1 MNYKVYIKGCLLSL
15 VCVLAGCIENDIPY
29 PVVKAEIQEIET
41 NGFVSSAIDKEMRT
55 AAILVDDT
63 VDLRTLRITKLRV
76 TDGTLIIPDSMAC
89 KDVALFPDSGF
100 VSVDSLPS
108 TVNTQI
114 NLLSPATFVLRIYQD
129 YPWQIS
135 AKRNIQRKFSIKAA
149 DGSDVQVGTPIVDE
163 ENHKVIVYVSKDTD
177 LGKLKV
183 LEMRLGSSIAVTTP
197 EPTTVTDFRRTRK
210 FEVTDFG
217 EKMEWSVSVVHY
229 EGTGASL
236 SVWAKRAYLT
246 GVAKEGTNIDIQY
259 RQKGEETWDQVF
271 DDEITFNED
280 GTFSAAMRHLI
291 PSTEYEYKAVIGS
304 QTYDVTSFTTDEAAQ
319 LPNSGFEDWWLNP
332 KNIWFVY
339 AEGGD
344 MFWDTGNTGSNLA
357 NKNVTVFDESK
368 PHGGKRSIKLASENV
383 IIKFAAGN
391 LFAGEYVKTDGT
403 DGILD
408 FGRPFTARPTT
419 LKGWFKY
426 TCKPI
431 SQISDDP
438 EDQFEDAQKGM
449 NDQAHIYI
457 ALGDWSS
464 PVRIQTK
471 KKNRQ
476 LFSKSDSHI
485 IAYQEMIVGET
496 VGDWTEFKLKLDYRS
511 LTRKPTYIVV
521 VASASKYGDYFT
533 GGDGS
538 TLWLDDLELIYE

>member
-1 MNYKVYIKGCLLSL
+1 MSL
-15 VCVLAGCIENDIPY
+15 ACVLTGCIENDIPY

-41 NGFVSSAIDKEMRT
+41 NGFVSSSIDK
-55 AAILVDDT
+55 AARSASILVDDT
-63 VDLRTLRITKLRV
+63 VDLRTLRITKFLV
-76 TDGTLIIPDSMAC
+76 TEGTIIVPDSIAC
-89 KDVALFPDSGF
+89 KDASLFPDSGF
-100 VSVDSLPS
+100 VSVDSLPA
-108 TVNTQI
+108 TVNTGI
-114 NLLSPATFVLRIYQD
+114 NLLSPATFVLRTYQD

-135 AKRNIQRKFSIKAA
+135 AKRNIQRKFSLKAA

-163 ENHKVIVYVSKDTD
+163 ENRKVIIYVSKDTD
-177 LGKLKV
+177 LGNLKV
-183 LEMRLGSSIAVTTP
+183 QEMRLGSSIAKTEPLP
-197 EPTTVTDFRRTRK
+197 ETITDFRRART
-210 FEVTDFG
+210 FEVTAFDVT
-217 EKMEWSVSVVHY
+217 ETWSVSVVHY

-246 GVAKEGTNIDIQY
+246 GVAKEGTTIDIQY
-259 RQKGEETWDQVF
+259 RQKGEEIWDQVF

-280 GTFSAAMRHLI
+280 GTFSAAMRHLV
-291 PSTEYEYKAVIGS
+291 PATEYEYKATIGT
-304 QTYDVTSFTTDEAAQ
+304 QTYDVTGFTTDVAAQ
-319 LPNSGFEDWWLNP
+319 LPNSGFEDWWMNT

-339 AEGGD
+339 AEGQEK
-344 MFWDTGNTGSNLA
+344 FWDTGNTGSALA
-357 NKNVTVFDESK
+357 NKNVTVYDDSK

-426 TCKPI
+426 ACKPI
-431 SQISDDP
+431 THISDDQ
-438 EDQFEDAQKGM
+438 EDRFEDAQKGM
-449 NDQAHIYI
+449 NDKAHIYI
-457 ALGDWSS
+457 ALGDWTA

-471 KKNRQ
+471 KSKRQ
-476 LFSKSDSHI
+476 LFDKNDAHI
-485 IAYQEMIVGET
+485 IAYQEMIVDKT

-511 LTRKPTYIVV
+511 LTRKPTYIVI

-538 TLWLDDLELIYE
+538 TLWLDDFELIYE

>member
-1 MNYKVYIKGCLLSL
+1 MKYKFYIKGCLLSL
-15 VCVLAGCIENDIPY
+15 ICVLTGCIENDIPY
-29 PVVKAEIQEIET
+29 PVVRAEIQEIET
-41 NGFVSSAIDKEMRT
+41 NGFVSSSIDKEARI
-55 AAILVDDT
+55 ASILVDDT
-63 VDLRTLRITKLRV
+63 VDLRTLHITKLLV
-76 TDGTLIIPDSMAC
+76 TAGTTIIPDSLAC
-89 KDVALFPDSGF
+89 QDAGHFPDSGF
-100 VSVDSLPS
+100 VSVDSLPA

-114 NLLSPATFVLRIYQD
+114 NLLEPASFVLRIYQD

-163 ENHKVIVYVSKDTD
+163 ENHKVIIYVSKDTD
-177 LGKLKV
+177 LSNLKV
-183 LEMRLGSSIAVTTP
+183 LDMTLGSSIAKTEPLP
-197 EPTTVTDFRRTRK
+197 ETVTDFRRART
-210 FEVTDFG
+210 FDVTAFDVT
-217 EKMEWSVSVVHY
+217 ETWSVSVVHY
-229 EGTGASL
+229 EGTGVSL

-246 GVAKEGTNIDIQY
+246 GVAKEGTTIDIQY
-259 RQKGEETWDQVF
+259 RQKGEDAWDQVF
-271 DDEITFNED
+271 DDEISFNED
-280 GTFSAAMRHLI
+280 GTFSAAMRHLL
-291 PSTEYEYKAVIGS
+291 PSTEYEYKATIGT
-304 QTYDVTSFTTDEAAQ
+304 QVYDVTSFVTDEASQ
-319 LPNSGFEDWWLNP
+319 LPNAGFEEWWQNI
-332 KNIWFVY
+332 KDIWFVY
-339 AEGGD
+339 AEGGE
-344 MFWDTGNTGSNLA
+344 MFWDTGNTGSSLA
-357 NKNVTVFDESK
+357 NKNVTVYDESK

-408 FGRPFTARPTT
+408 FGRPFTARPTA

-431 SQISDDP
+431 TEVASDPD
-438 EDQFEDAQKGM
+438 DQFEDAQTGM
-449 NDQAHIYI
+449 NDKAHIYI

-471 KKNRQ
+471 KSKRQ
-476 LFSKSDSHI
+476 LFNKNDEHI
-485 IAYQEMIVGET
+485 IAYQEIIVDKT
-496 VGDWTEFKLKLDYRS
+496 VSDWTEFKLKLDYRS

-538 TLWLDDLELIYE
+538 TLWLDDFELIYE

>member
-1 MNYKVYIKGCLLSL
+1 MKYKVYIKGCLLSL
-15 VCVLAGCIENDIPY
+15 ACVLTGCIENDIPY

-41 NGFVSSAIDKEMRT
+41 NGFVSSSIDK
-55 AAILVDDT
+55 AARSASILVDDT
-63 VDLRTLRITKLRV
+63 VDLRTLRITKFLV
-76 TDGTLIIPDSMAC
+76 TEGTTIVPDSIAC
-89 KDVALFPDSGF
+89 KDASLFPDSGF
-100 VSVDSLPS
+100 VSVDSLPA
-108 TVNTQI
+108 TVNTEI
-114 NLLSPATFVLRIYQD
+114 NLLSPATFVLRTYQE

-135 AKRNIQRKFSIKAA
+135 AKRNIQRKFSLKAA

-163 ENHKVIVYVSKDTD
+163 ENRKVIIYVSKDTD
-177 LGKLKV
+177 LGNLKV
-183 LEMRLGSSIAVTTP
+183 QEMRLGSSIAKTVPLP
-197 EPTTVTDFRRTRK
+197 ETITDFRRART
-210 FEVTDFG
+210 FEVTAFDVT
-217 EKMEWSVSVVHY
+217 EIWSVSVVHY

-246 GVAKEGTNIDIQY
+246 GVAKEGTTIDIQY
-259 RQKGEETWDQVF
+259 RQKGEEIWDQVF

-280 GTFSAAMRHLI
+280 GTFSAAMRHLV
-291 PSTEYEYKAVIGS
+291 PATEYEYKATIGT
-304 QTYDVTSFTTDEAAQ
+304 QTYDVTGFTTDVAAQ
-319 LPNSGFEDWWLNP
+319 LPNSGFEDWWMNT

-339 AEGGD
+339 AEGD
-344 MFWDTGNTGSNLA
+344 EKFWDTGNTGSALA
-357 NKNVTVFDESK
+357 NKNVTVYDDSK

-426 TCKPI
+426 ACKPI
-431 SQISDDP
+431 THISDDQ
-438 EDQFEDAQKGM
+438 EDRFEDAQKGM
-449 NDQAHIYI
+449 NDKAHIYI
-457 ALGDWSS
+457 ALGDWTA

-471 KKNRQ
+471 KAKRQ
-476 LFSKSDSHI
+476 LFDKNDQHI
-485 IAYQEMIVGET
+485 IAYQEMIVDKT

-538 TLWLDDLELIYE
+538 TLWLDDFELIYE

>member
-1 MNYKVYIKGCLLSL
+1 MKYKVYIKGCLLSL
-15 VCVLAGCIENDIPY
+15 ACVLTGCIENDIPY

-41 NGFVSSAIDKEMRT
+41 NGFVSSSIDK
-55 AAILVDDT
+55 AARSASILVDDT
-63 VDLRTLRITKLRV
+63 VDLRTLRITKFLV
-76 TDGTLIIPDSMAC
+76 TGGTTIIPDSLAC
-89 KDVALFPDSGF
+89 KDAALFPDSGF
-100 VSVDSLPS
+100 VSVDSLPA
-108 TVNTQI
+108 TVNTGI
-114 NLLSPATFVLRIYQD
+114 NLLSPATFVLRTYQD

-135 AKRNIQRKFSIKAA
+135 AKRNIQRKFSLKAA

-163 ENHKVIVYVSKDTD
+163 ENRKVIIYVSKDTD
-177 LGKLKV
+177 LSNLKV
-183 LEMRLGSSIAVTTP
+183 QEMRLGSSIAKTEPLP
-197 EPTTVTDFRRTRK
+197 ETITDFRRART
-210 FEVTDFG
+210 FEVTAFDVT
-217 EKMEWSVSVVHY
+217 ETWSVSVVHY

-246 GVAKEGTNIDIQY
+246 GVAKEGTTIDIQY
-259 RQKGEETWDQVF
+259 RQKGEEIWDQVF

-280 GTFSAAMRHLI
+280 GTFSAAMRHLV
-291 PSTEYEYKAVIGS
+291 PATEYEYKAIIGT
-304 QTYDVTSFTTDEAAQ
+304 QTYDVTGFTTDVAAQ
-319 LPNSGFEDWWLNP
+319 LPNSGFEDWWMNT

-339 AEGGD
+339 AEGQEK
-344 MFWDTGNTGSNLA
+344 FWDTGNTGSALA
-357 NKNVTVFDESK
+357 NKNVTVYDDSK

-431 SQISDDP
+431 THVAKDQ
-438 EDQFEDAQKGM
+438 EDLFDDAQKGM
-449 NDQAHIYI
+449 NDKAHIYI
-457 ALGDWSS
+457 ALGDWNA

-471 KKNRQ
+471 RANRQ
-476 LFSKSDSHI
+476 LFDKNDEHI
-485 IAYQEMIVGET
+485 IAYQEMIVDKS
-496 VGDWTEFKLKLDYRS
+496 VSDWTEFKLKLDYRS

-538 TLWLDDLELIYE
+538 TLWLDDFELVYE

>member
-1 MNYKVYIKGCLLSL
+1 MKYRVYIKGCLLL
-15 VCVLAGCIENDIPY
+15 LICALAGCIENDIPY

-41 NGFVSSAIDKEMRT
+41 NGFVSSTIDKTERNVT
-55 AAILVDDT
+55 ILVDDT
-63 VDLRTLRITKLRV
+63 VDLRTLRITKFLV
-76 TDGTLIIPDSMAC
+76 TSGTVIIPDSLAC
-89 KDVALFPDSGF
+89 EDATHFPDSGF
-100 VSVDSLPS
+100 VSVDSLPA

-163 ENHKVIVYVSKDTD
+163 ENHKVIIYVSKDTD
-177 LGKLKV
+177 LGNLKV
-183 LEMRLGSSIAVTTP
+183 QEMTLGSSIASTIP
-197 EPTTVTDFRRTRK
+197 EPTTVTDFRRTRR
-210 FEVTDFG
+210 FEVAAFDET
-217 EKMEWSVSVVHY
+217 ETWSVSVVHY

-236 SVWAKRAYLT
+236 SVWAKRAYLS
-246 GVAKEGTNIDIQY
+246 GVAKAGTTIDIQY
-259 RQKGEETWDQVF
+259 RQKGEEVWDQVF
-271 DDEITFNED
+271 EDEITFNED
-280 GTFSAAMRHLI
+280 GTFSAAMRHLM
-291 PSTEYEYKAVIGS
+291 PATEYEYKATIGT
-304 QTYDVTSFTTDEAAQ
+304 QTYDVTSFVTDEAAQ
-319 LPNSGFEDWWLNP
+319 LPNSGFEDWWMNT
-332 KNIWFVY
+332 KKIWFVY
-339 AEGGD
+339 AEGGE
-344 MFWDTGNTGSNLA
+344 MFWDTGNTGSALA
-357 NKNVTVFDESK
+357 NKNVTVYDESK

-408 FGRPFTARPTT
+408 FGRPFIARPTS

-426 TCKPI
+426 TCTPI
-431 SQISDDP
+431 TQVADDP
-438 EDQFEDAQKGM
+438 GDQFEDAQKGM
-449 NDQAHIYI
+449 NDKAHIYI

-471 KKNRQ
+471 KSKRQ
-476 LFSKSDSHI
+476 LFNKNDEHI

-496 VGDWTEFKLKLDYRS
+496 VSGWTEFKLKLDYRS
-511 LTRKPTYIVV
+511 LTRKPTHIVV